1 MTTIVRK
8 RDAEERHRA
17 LLDINPNLYIEKTF
31 EFLEMNDITS
41 GLIKA
46 LVFGNIIAVVGCHQ
60 GFYTEGG
67 AEGVGKATTRA
78 VVIASISIL
87 ISDYFL
93 TAILFGRE
101 LF

>member
-1 MTTIVRK
+1 
-8 RDAEERHRA
+8 
-17 LLDINPNLYIEKTF
+17 
-31 EFLEMNDITS
+31 MNDLMS

-46 LVFGNIIAVVGCHQ
+46 VVFGSIIAVVGCHQ

-87 ISDYFL
+87 INDYIL
-93 TAILFGRE
+93 TALLFGRE
-101 LF
+101 II